1 MSDRLGLPQHL
12 TRRLSGFSICA
23 RIAIGNAVIIVVG
36 AILGSLLTRYLSSRA
51 PDLLLMVFLIV
62 AGCGL
67 SIAASYGVTRLALQP
82 LVRLRRLSETAD
94 KLSSETGLE
103 FLIPNPDP
111 DTCLVASTLG
121 GLIADLETNNR
132 QLKSMRER
140 SIGAQEEERKRIA
153 RGLHDDTGQALTTLI
168 LQLDQLYH
176 QTPAEQLDLKAQI
189 LQARDGAKRTLE
201 ELRKL
206 IQDLRP
212 AILDDLGL
220 VPAIRW
226 YARSTLEPAG
236 ISVELNLPEESL
248 ELPPDQTITLFRV
261 AQEAINNI
269 ARHSQANSARLMIR
283 RVGDKINLR
292 IEDNGRG
299 FHTAEGPDEAIRQR
313 HWGLIGIQE
322 RLDLIGGALSLNSD
336 PGQGTCIE
344 VHVPLNG
351 RKEVPVEQKDPY
363 PARG

>member
-1 MSDRLGLPQHL
+1 MSDHLGLPKHL
-12 TRRLSGFSICA
+12 RRRLSGFSICA

-36 AILGSLLTRYLSSRA
+36 ATLGSLMTRYLAARA
-51 PDLLLMVFLIV
+51 PDLVLTVFLIA

-82 LVRLRRLSETAD
+82 LIRLRRLSEEAD
-94 KLSSETGLE
+94 GLSSETSLE

-153 RGLHDDTGQALTTLI
+153 RGLHDDTGQALTSLI
-168 LQLDQLYH
+168 LQLDRLY
-176 QTPAEQLDLKAQI
+176 QRTPAEQPEMKAQI
-189 LQARDGAKRTLE
+189 MQARDASKRTLK

-226 YARSTLEPAG
+226 YARSTLEPTG
-236 ISVELNLPEESL
+236 ISVELQVPEGPL

-261 AQEAINNI
+261 AQEAVNNI
-269 ARHSQANSARLMIR
+269 ARHSQACTARLSIR
-283 RVGDKINLR
+283 RVGDEIYLR
-292 IEDNGRG
+292 IEDDGRG
-299 FHTAEGPDEAIRQR
+299 FHPAEGPDDAMRQR

-322 RLDLIGGALSLNSD
+322 RLDLIGGTLNLKSD
-336 PGQGTCIE
+336 PGRGTWIE
-344 VHVPLNG
+344 VRVPLNG
-351 RKEVPVEQKDPY
+351 RKEALDEQKDPH